1 MMEERI
7 RRARKNFTDKGIDAL
22 LVLVEENR
30 YYLSGFTGEDHQF
43 DESAGALLLTPD
55 RLILATDSR
64 FEIQARR
71 EAPLYEL
78 VIYQKGLAKEL
89 PDLVDRLHLKRLG
102 FESVRLSV
110 KQLNGWQKA
119 LDAASCR
126 VDLVPV
132 EDVVE
137 DLRLIKSA
145 DEIQRTKKALALAEE
160 AFRQVTRTLKA
171 GITEKAVAWELERC
185 MRVAGAQ
192 GPSFPSIVAAGPN
205 SALPHAIPTDRPI
218 REGEPIL
225 FDWGA
230 FLDHYA
236 SDTSRTVILGPPDET
251 FTRVYHTVL
260 EAQRKAIDA
269 VTAGAGTKAVD
280 AVARDHISANGY
292 GDKFGHGLGH
302 GTGLAV
308 HEGPRLSPLKDTT
321 LESGMIVTVEPGIYL
336 AEWGGV
342 RIENQVVV
350 GQNGPV
356 VLNELSTSIDSAIL
370 NPDAA

>member
-7 RRARKNFTDKGIDAL
+7 RRVREKIAEQQLDAL

-30 YYLSGFTGEDHQF
+30 YYLSGFSGEDHQF

-64 FEIQARR
+64 FEIQAIR

-78 VIYQKGLAKEL
+78 VVYQKGLAKEL
-89 PDLVDRLHLKRLG
+89 PDLIDRLHLKRLG
-102 FESVRLSV
+102 FESVRVSV
-110 KQLNGWQKA
+110 KQLNGWQKE
-119 LDAASCR
+119 LDAASR
-126 VDLVPV
+126 QVELMPV

-137 DLRLIKSA
+137 NLRLVKSA

-171 GITEKAVAWELERC
+171 GMTEKAVAWEMERC

-236 SDTSRTVILGPPDET
+236 SDTSRTVILGPPDEI
-251 FTRVYHTVL
+251 FTRVYLTVL
-260 EAQRKAIDA
+260 EAQQKAIDA
-269 VTAGAGTKAVD
+269 ITAGAGTKAVD
-280 AVARDHISANGY
+280 TLARDHISANGY

-336 AEWGGV
+336 PEWGGV

-356 VLNELSTSIDSAIL
+356 VLNELSTSINSATLIK
-370 NPDAA
+370 

>member
-171 GITEKAVAWELERC
+171 GMTEKAVAWELERC

>member
-1 MMEERI
+1 ME
-7 RRARKNFTDKGIDAL
+7 RR
-22 LVLVEENR
+22 
-30 YYLSGFTGEDHQF
+30 
-43 DESAGALLLTPD
+43 
-55 RLILATDSR
+55 
-64 FEIQARR
+64 
-71 EAPLYEL
+71 
-78 VIYQKGLAKEL
+78 
-89 PDLVDRLHLKRLG
+89 
-102 FESVRLSV
+102 
-110 KQLNGWQKA
+110 
-119 LDAASCR
+119 
-126 VDLVPV
+126 
-132 EDVVE
+132 
-137 DLRLIKSA
+137 
-145 DEIQRTKKALALAEE
+145 
-160 AFRQVTRTLKA
+160 
-171 GITEKAVAWELERC
+171 

-251 FTRVYHTVL
+251 FTTVYQTVL

-269 VTAGAGTKAVD
+269 VTAGASTKAVD
-280 AVARDHISANGY
+280 ALARDHIGASGY

-308 HEGPRLSPLKDTT
+308 HEGPRLSPLKDTV

-336 AEWGGV
+336 PEWGGV

-350 GQNGPV
+350 GQNGPL

>member
-71 EAPLYEL
+71 EAPLYDL
-78 VIYQKGLAKEL
+78 VVYQKGLAKEL
-89 PDLVDRLHLKRLG
+89 PDLIDRLHLKRLG

-171 GITEKAVAWELERC
+171 GMTEKAVAWELERC

-336 AEWGGV
+336 SEWGGV

-350 GQNGPV
+350 GRNGPV
-356 VLNELSTSIDSAIL
+356 VLNELSTSMDSAIL